1 MRLSSRLAL
10 IALFAPLIL
19 IFTLIF
25 AASSVARPASAP
37 SALLPSVSARAA
49 IPSAGEDLQ
58 VIEVTAKKY
67 EFNPSPIRV
76 KAGAHVQLKI
86 TATDH
91 VHGVKLSE
99 FADGADRSK
108 PGLVF
113 SSPQECLR
121 IEKGQTQ
128 TLEFTAQA
136 PRTYSIRCCVHCG
149 WDHRSM
155 KGQLIV
161 EP

>member
-1 MRLSSRLAL
+1 MRSSLRLPVLLVA
-10 IALFAPLIL
+10 IAAT
-19 IFTLIF
+19 TLVIAGST
-25 AASSVARPASAP
+25 AAKPANSAP
-37 SALLPSVSARAA
+37 SAKAAAAASPAAPSPKPDDV
-49 IPSAGEDLQ
+49 Q

-76 KAGAHVQLKI
+76 KVGARVQLKV

-99 FADGADRSK
+99 IADGADKGK

-136 PRTYSIRCCVHCG
+136 AGTYSIRCCVHCG
-149 WDHRSM
+149 LDHRSM
-155 KGQLIV
+155 KGQLVV

>member
-1 MRLSSRLAL
+1 MRSQLHLSILLVGL
-10 IALFAPLIL
+10 IAAAMLGLTLSTSAKPANPAAPDD
-19 IFTLIF
+19 
-25 AASSVARPASAP
+25 V
-37 SALLPSVSARAA
+37 
-49 IPSAGEDLQ
+49 Q

-76 KAGAHVQLKI
+76 KQGAHVQLKI

-99 FADGADRSK
+99 FADGADKSK

-113 SSPQECLR
+113 ASPQECLR
-121 IEKGQTQ
+121 VEKGQTQ

-136 PRTYSIRCCVHCG
+136 PGTYQIRCCVHCG

-155 KGQLIV
+155 KGQLVV

>member
-1 MRLSSRLAL
+1 MMQSSLRLTTLLAA
-10 IALFAPLIL
+10 IAAT
-19 IFTLIF
+19 TLIIAGST
-25 AASSVARPASAP
+25 AAKPAHSAP
-37 SALLPSVSARAA
+37 STKSAASPTAPSPMPDDV
-49 IPSAGEDLQ
+49 Q

-76 KAGAHVQLKI
+76 KVGARVQLKI

-99 FADGADRSK
+99 VADGANGK

-121 IEKGQTQ
+121 VEKGQTQ

-136 PRTYSIRCCVHCG
+136 AGTYSIRCCVHCG

>member
-10 IALFAPLIL
+10 IALFAPVI
-19 IFTLIF
+19 LIF
-25 AASSVARPASAP
+25 AASSGARPASAP
-37 SALLPSVSARAA
+37 SAPASSASARAA

-108 PGLVF
+108 PGLAF

-128 TLEFTAQA
+128 TIEFTAQA
-136 PRTYSIRCCVHCG
+136 AGTYSIRCCVHCG